1 MSLESRLRQLE
12 ERAATELDYPEKDKS
27 ALLDLVERQEY
38 AATLIGVSERASY
51 RRYCALVELRVDHRV
66 LEERLD
72 EEPGFLTP
80 YLHSVDAFWEA
91 LAAFGNSAETRRA
104 FRAFIRARTSLLEAI
119 E

>member
-12 ERAATELDYPEKDKS
+12 ERAAPELDYPEEAKS

-38 AATLIGVSERASY
+38 AATLSGASELASY
-51 RRYCALVELRVDHRV
+51 RRYCALVELRVDHRA
-66 LEERLD
+66 LEARLD

-80 YLHSVDAFWEA
+80 YLQSVDVFWEA
-91 LAAFGNSAETRRA
+91 VGEFGNSAETRRA
-104 FRAFIRARTSLLEAI
+104 FRKFLRTRTSLLEAI